1 MRSSFEI
8 IDFFDIR
15 AKFFEEYTIF
25 KKNSVKKIGKS
36 IFPNLMSS
44 ALFGYPIISASFGRS
59 VPAFEFF
66 YHSSKAFVILLYPAI
81 VR

>member
-25 KKNSVKKIGKS
+25 KKNSVKKMGKS

-44 ALFGYPIISASFGRS
+44 ALFGY
-59 VPAFEFF
+59 
-66 YHSSKAFVILLYPAI
+66 SKIQGEN
-81 VR
+81 

>member
-25 KKNSVKKIGKS
+25 KKNSVKRIGKS

-44 ALFGYPIISASFGRS
+44 ALFGYSSPIMYKQAR
-59 VPAFEFF
+59 
-66 YHSSKAFVILLYPAI
+66 
-81 VR
+81 